1 MPEAPPPGQSL
12 CVRPLAAQSLHPGHL
27 PSACWRG
34 IARECWTE
42 YHEMLLHYADGC
54 LRRIREAGGYVP
66 VEAADL
72 VQSAFLTLLEGR
84 LATAG
89 DIDRLPAPG
98 NLAER
103 LRAAIS
109 EQCQRNSRRERRHAY
124 LRVRSGRRV
133 VVAADAIERARS
145 VLLADDVN
153 RAVAALPPERRKA
166 VEDVVIAGQPV
177 RLVAEVEGKAEQT
190 VRNNVARAKPV
201 LSAAL
206 RSYRSP
212 PRVGERCWLHR
223 DA

>member
-1 MPEAPPPGQSL
+1 
-12 CVRPLAAQSLHPGHL
+12 
-27 PSACWRG
+27 
-34 IARECWTE
+34 
-42 YHEMLLHYADGC
+42 MLLHYAAGC

-66 VEAADL
+66 MDAADF
-72 VQSAFLTLLEGR
+72 VQSAFLELLEGR

-89 DIDRLPAPG
+89 EINRLPAPG

-103 LRAAIS
+103 LRVAIS
-109 EQCQRNSRRERRHAY
+109 HQCQRNARRERRHAN
-124 LRVRSGRRV
+124 LRVRSGRRAV
-133 VVAADAIERARS
+133 VDADAIERARS

-190 VRNNVARAKPV
+190 VRNYVARAKPV

-206 RSYRSP
+206 RSYRCPVPSRRLP
-212 PRVGERCWLHR
+212 P
-223 DA
+223 